1 MNLSIIIS
9 IFFVVAYS
17 AAFSGFFLVKKR
29 EKVCQGMLWIVLS
42 IVFLM
47 GYHTFLA
54 AICKLFSGVFSMLMI
69 ALGDLLLGGI
79 CWWRIIKTKQK
90 QCYVF
95 DRLDWFV
102 CGILSV
108 IVLYF
113 TYREFTFSFNLGYI
127 TSDPGVHYGLA
138 MNALRYGETTGM
150 FFAEINNAL
159 FIGIFAPFLSSL
171 IYGYKIFILA
181 DIIMFLLSGC
191 IFYVLIKEYLHSRY
205 AKMLGVFAVVLYMIG
220 YPLNNM
226 LFGFI
231 YLGMSVTVIAYI
243 MIVLKQYME
252 DAFDKRLL
260 IVMLSIGV
268 LSLVLCY
275 MLFAPIIWISVFACL
290 CWYYWKKQ
298 QLFTKQSV
306 LLFLCIFLIPTLLAL
321 KFCFLDYFVGRDLD
335 ISNTIANEGGI
346 YKDFFSNFVMFLPF
360 AVYGLVEQWKTK
372 SLEIYEIFTLIF
384 LGFIAVMFLFM
395 YQGYVS
401 EYYYYK
407 AYYPLW
413 LMYFI
418 LVAKGLSAL
427 CHLPK
432 SVMIS
437 MASIFLVI
445 VGMNRLNLER
455 RMLVNHPTFTSEKSR
470 NFMDIYIYNA
480 ENLITHEFYDQRLID
495 LYRYAM
501 DECMTKSEKPIPVFV
516 SLSNYEDWYWFESFS
531 GMDSSMFYTWDIG
544 ENGIK
549 SKIFYNQDADY
560 VIVKYDDP
568 MYQRNIG
575 FFKPYQCIYENE
587 VGCIYQIQL

>member
-1 MNLSIIIS
+1 MNISVWIS
-9 IFFVVAYS
+9 IFFVLAYGI
-17 AAFSGFFLVKKR
+17 AFSEFFLVKKR
-29 EKVCQGMLWIVLS
+29 EEACQGMLWIVLT
-42 IVFLM
+42 IVLLM
-47 GYHTFLA
+47 GYHTLIA
-54 AICKLFSGVFSMLMI
+54 AMCKLVSGIFSMPLI
-69 ALGDLLLGGI
+69 ALGDLSIGGV
-79 CWWRIIKTKQK
+79 CWQRILKTNQK
-90 QCYVF
+90 QLYYF
-95 DRLDWFV
+95 DRLDGIV
-102 CGILSV
+102 CGVLSIV
-108 IVLYF
+108 VLYF
-113 TYREFTFSFNLGYI
+113 TYREFTFSFHLGYI

-159 FIGIFAPFLSSL
+159 FIGVFAPFLSSL
-171 IYGYKIFILA
+171 IYCYKMFILA
-181 DIIMFLLSGC
+181 DVLMFLLSGC
-191 IFYVLIKEYLHSRY
+191 IFYVLIKEYLRVKY
-205 AKMLGVFAVVLYMIG
+205 QMILGVFAIVLYMIG

-243 MIVLKQYME
+243 MIVLKQYMD
-252 DAFDKRLL
+252 DAYDKRLL
-260 IVMLSIGV
+260 IAMLMIGV

-275 MLFAPIIWISVFACL
+275 MLFAPIIWFAVFACL
-290 CWYYWKKQ
+290 CWYYWKIQ
-298 QLFTKQSV
+298 RLFTIQSV
-306 LLFLCIFLIPTLLAL
+306 MLLLCVFLIPTILAF
-321 KFCFLDYFVGRDLD
+321 KFCFLDYFIGRDLN

-346 YKDFFSNFVMFLPF
+346 YKDFFSNFIMFLPF
-360 AVYGLVEQWKTK
+360 AVYGFIEQWKTK
-372 SLEIYEIFTLIF
+372 TLEIYEIFTMIF
-384 LGFIAVMFLFM
+384 FGFIFVMFLFM

-407 AYYPLW
+407 AYYPFW

-418 LVAKGLSAL
+418 LVVKGLCAL
-427 CHLPK
+427 CLLPK
-432 SVMIS
+432 SVLAS
-437 MASIFLVI
+437 MASIFIVI
-445 VGMNRLNLER
+445 VGINRLNLER

-495 LYRYAM
+495 LYQYAM
-501 DECMTKSEKPIPVFV
+501 DECMTKSDKPIPVFV

-549 SKIFYNQDADY
+549 SKILHYDADY

-568 MYQRNIG
+568 MYQNNRS
-575 FFKPYQCIYENE
+575 FFKPYQCIYKNE